1 MEEELFSV
9 RILKNRISVAY
20 IVKIVS
26 ALCIHLFL
34 LYLGLTLTDV
44 VGRVTCLAI
53 AFLVALAMVYG
64 LGARYY
70 PFDDKTLFISKSGI
84 GVDADFYEWSVIE
97 KLGIYIDGYFEF
109 KYKNRFGL
117 KSLHTGDNSQI
128 YFRTG
133 ERKFNYRFVI
143 PNKDLFL
150 LLNDIMADWKAEKRP
165 FVSKASVSQALLE
178 KNKEL
183 NQSWREQQHAAMV
196 GRRQEADTAFYE
208 HHSL

>member
-1 MEEELFSV
+1 MKEEVFSV
-9 RILKNRISVAY
+9 RILKNRISATYV
-20 IVKIVS
+20 IKIVS
-26 ALCIHLFL
+26 VLCIHLFL
-34 LYLGLTLTDV
+34 LYLGLSLTDI

-70 PFDDKTLFISKSGI
+70 PFDDKTLFISKNGI
-84 GVDADFYEWSVIE
+84 GIDADFYDWSVIE
-97 KLGIYIDGYFEF
+97 KLGIYTDGFFEF
-109 KYKNRFGL
+109 KYRNRFGL
-117 KSLHTGDNSQI
+117 KLLHTGDNSQI

-150 LLNDIMADWKAEKRP
+150 LLNDIMADWKDEKRP
-165 FVSKASVSQALLE
+165 FVSRASVSWALLE
-178 KNKEL
+178 KNSEL
-183 NQSWREQQHAAMV
+183 NQSWREQQHAALLK
-196 GRRQEADTAFYE
+196 QQADNAFHG